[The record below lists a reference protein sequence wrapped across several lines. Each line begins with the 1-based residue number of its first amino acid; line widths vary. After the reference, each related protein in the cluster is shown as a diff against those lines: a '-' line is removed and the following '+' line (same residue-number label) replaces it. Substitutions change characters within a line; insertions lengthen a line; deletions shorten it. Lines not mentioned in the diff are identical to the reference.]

1 MMTARQ
7 IAGLRDQLQAFVGE
21 FAGELGRSERRH
33 WCGKYL
39 EGLLMEGERKS
50 IEPLAKRVGG
60 DDQALQQFVNQSPW
74 DHEAVMWRLR
84 ALMKRRAHAGGVL
97 VLDDTSL
104 PTHSCNTT
112 KLFGAGDKIYALPT
126 VGATQ
131 YRFKFENAGEGFV
144 RVMTR
149 PNYICLLNW
158 TTLPL
163 QVGVTYS
170 VKVEV
175 LVNGIWSGY
184 CGAACNLTIGAPA
197 AQGSASR
204 DLSATNDANSDLMI
218 WPNPVLNGQVNILLS
233 DIADQDQNITIDVI
247 DLFGKR
253 VHAQQF
259 NNSGDV
265 FNTVLEL
272 DGLAAGVYV
281 VTLTV
286 NDQVLTER
294 ITVQ

>member
-1 MMTARQ
+1 MVTTPLVPGTHYFTRVRA
-7 IAGLRDQLQAFVGE
+7 DQG
-21 FAGELGRSERRH
+21 FAGFFDDSFGAGCEM
-33 WCGKYL
+33 
-39 EGLLMEGERKS
+39 GLD
-50 IEPLAKRVGG
+50 P
-60 DDQALQQFVNQSPW
+60 NQVPGCTQ
-74 DHEAVMWRLR
+74 LI
-84 ALMKRRAHAGGVL
+84 
-97 VLDDTSL
+97 DDTSL

-175 LVNGIWSGY
+175 LVNGQWSGY
-184 CGAACNLTIGAPA
+184 CGNACNLTIGAPA

-204 DLSATNDANSDLMI
+204 DISATDDTNSDLLI

-233 DIADQDQNITIDVI
+233 DIADAESEHHHRRDRPVRQARTC
-247 DLFGKR
+247 
-253 VHAQQF
+253 A
-259 NNSGDV
+259 
-265 FNTVLEL
+265 
-272 DGLAAGVYV
+272 
-281 VTLTV
+281 
-286 NDQVLTER
+286 
-294 ITVQ
+294 TVQQQR